1 MTSLQGLSAL
11 VTGGSRGIGAEIVK
25 LLSEAGCVV
34 YAPTRQE
41 LDLANLKSVEEFADG
56 HKDITPDILILNA
69 GQNMPKNIEDVTTS
83 HWLQTFDTNINS
95 SFLLIREFVP
105 RMATKTR
112 GWVTAISSCYS
123 ERSRE
128 GRAPYSA
135 SKAALNSLIRST
147 ALEFATSGILA
158 NAVAPGFVLTDLTRQ
173 NNTPEGIQQL
183 ESRIPL
189 GRLATPSEIARFVVY
204 LSTPTNTYISGQFV
218 AIDGG
223 FLCH

>member
-1 MTSLQGLSAL
+1 MTSFQGLSAL

-25 LLSEAGCVV
+25 VLRESGCAVH
-34 YAPTRQE
+34 APSRQE
-41 LDLANLKSVEEFADG
+41 LDLANLESVEEFAES
-56 HKDITPDILILNA
+56 HKDVTPDILILNA
-69 GQNMPKNIEDVTTS
+69 GENVPKNIQNVATS
-83 HWLQTFDTNINS
+83 HWLHTFDTNVNS

-105 RMATKTR
+105 RMATKNR

-147 ALEFATSGILA
+147 ALEFASQGILA

>member
-1 MTSLQGLSAL
+1 MTALEGLSAL

-25 LLSEAGCVV
+25 ILSEAGCEVH
-34 YAPTRQE
+34 APSRQE
-41 LDLANLKSVEEFADG
+41 MNLADLKSVEDFAKS
-56 HKDITPDILILNA
+56 HEYITPDILILNA
-69 GQNMPKNIEDVTTS
+69 GENVPKSLSEVATS
-83 HWLQTFDTNINS
+83 HWLHTFDTNINS

-105 RMATKTR
+105 RMAAKGR

-135 SKAALNSLIRST
+135 SKAALNSLMRST
-147 ALEFATSGILA
+147 ALEFASSGILA
-158 NAVAPGFVLTDLTRQ
+158 NSVAPGFVLTDLTRQ

-183 ESRIPL
+183 ASHIPL
-189 GRLATPSEIARFVVY
+189 GRLATPLEIARFVVY